1 MLTLLSTI
9 VSFLMGGFPKL
20 FDFFQDRADKKH
32 ELELAK
38 MQTEKELQML
48 EKGFLAQAKVE
59 EIRTDQ
65 MQINADVRHDE
76 IQMQTHMALLA
87 HDTESAKGASQW
99 VINARAMVRPGITYG
114 MFLLLVF
121 VDVFGFIYAWKTGIA
136 FADALNILWDDDSQQ
151 IFASIVAFYFG
162 GQAFKK

>member
-20 FDFFQDRADKKH
+20 FDIFQDKADKKH
-32 ELELAK
+32 ELELAR

-65 MQINADVRHDE
+65 MQVNADVRHDE

>member
-1 MLTLLSTI
+1 MLTLLSTV

-65 MQINADVRHDE
+65 MQVNADVRHDE

>member
-1 MLTLLSTI
+1 MLTLLSTV
-9 VSFLMGGFPKL
+9 VSFLMGGVPKIL
-20 FDFFQDRADKKH
+20 DFFQDKSDKKH
-32 ELELAK
+32 ELQLAQ
-38 MQTEKELQML
+38 MQAERELQL
-48 EKGFLAQAKVE
+48 AAAGFTAQQHIE
-59 EIRTDQ
+59 EIHTDQ
-65 MQINADVRHDE
+65 LQITTALDE
-76 IQMQTHMALLA
+76 RVALLQ

-121 VDVFGFIYAWKTGIA
+121 VDVFGFIYAWRTGVA
-136 FADALNILWDDDSQQ
+136 FDSALNILWDDDSQQ